1 MPENRPNAVPIVVE
15 SGDISERHLRQVA
28 MPGFADLNAP
38 KIVFIGAG
46 RSYRPIGGVK
56 IILQHVAALRAAGFN
71 AYLLND
77 SGFPVWIDD
86 PFVRTHARVIASS
99 HCPIRGHDALVISE
113 SVNDAILNTIKDW
126 QATKV
131 LFAQNAVGLRPS
143 ARRQQPWEV
152 AQFAAYIT
160 PSQFVAKVMR
170 EEFNWSDVALIPPA
184 LSEDMFYPSDRLGQS
199 VIACSGRKWPQVL
212 TDVKAKVA
220 ADKTMAERFQWIDL
234 ENRAESFIA
243 ATLRRAAMAVCIG
256 AHEGFGLPP
265 LEAMACGTIPCGFPG
280 YDGPAEFVTDDNG
293 IWAEAPDADQIFES
307 MQRTAA
313 LKPKSA
319 RVKSLRAAGQETVA
333 RYRGAAMTEPLIAF
347 WSDLAPQTRLA

>member
-1 MPENRPNAVPIVVE
+1 MISLSVWAALAAAV
-15 SGDISERHLRQVA
+15 A
-28 MPGFADLNAP
+28 
-38 KIVFIGAG
+38 
-46 RSYRPIGGVK
+46 
-56 IILQHVAALRAAGFN
+56 AALRAAGFN

-143 ARRQQPWEV
+143 DRRRQPWEV
-152 AQFAAYIT
+152 AHFAAHIT
-160 PSQFVAKVMR
+160 PSQFVAGVMR

-220 ADKTMAERFQWIDL
+220 ADKTMTERFQWIDL

-265 LEAMACGTIPCGFPG
+265 WRRWPAAPFP
-280 YDGPAEFVTDDNG
+280 
-293 IWAEAPDADQIFES
+293 
-307 MQRTAA
+307 AA
-313 LKPKSA
+313 FP
-319 RVKSLRAAGQETVA
+319 
-333 RYRGAAMTEPLIAF
+333 AMTGRLSSSPMTTAFGPRPLTPTKSSKACN
-347 WSDLAPQTRLA
+347 APPRVSPNRPAANRCARPDKRRWRAIGRRR

>member
-1 MPENRPNAVPIVVE
+1 
-15 SGDISERHLRQVA
+15 

-143 ARRQQPWEV
+143 DRRRQPWEV
-152 AQFAAYIT
+152 AHFAAHIT
-160 PSQFVAKVMR
+160 PSRFVAGVMR
-170 EEFNWSDVALIPPA
+170 EEFNWSDLALIPPT

-220 ADKTMAERFQWIDL
+220 ADTTMAEQFPWIDL

-256 AHEGFGLPP
+256 AHEVLASPP
-265 LEAMACGTIPCGFPG
+265 WRRWPAAPFP
-280 YDGPAEFVTDDNG
+280 
-293 IWAEAPDADQIFES
+293 
-307 MQRTAA
+307 AA
-313 LKPKSA
+313 FP
-319 RVKSLRAAGQETVA
+319 
-333 RYRGAAMTEPLIAF
+333 AMTGRLSSSPMTMAIGPRPLTPTKSSKACN
-347 WSDLAPQTRLA
+347 APPRSSQNRLSSNRCARPDKRRWRAIGRRR